1 MEKVSF
7 NGGSSGSWASD
18 YRNPNTVNPDKPAKT
33 STTEKPKTDPKAEKD
48 DKATDSVGEKEAVSA
63 AERKKQD
70 DQQAKKLE
78 EEKQAQ
84 QKLMQTFYAEK
95 LRIDLSPDK
104 FKESMKA
111 LAERSIE
118 QLMSRE
124 GTSLKMEWKSELHK
138 VSLEISVEAYDKL
151 SEQHDQKHED
161 KNLVETIKA

>member
-7 NGGSSGSWASD
+7 SGGSSASWASD
-18 YRNPNTVNPDKPAKT
+18 YRNPNTVNPDQTAKT
-33 STTEKPKTDPKAEKD
+33 STTEKPKSDPKTEKD
-48 DKATDSVGEKEAVSA
+48 DKATDSVGEKQAVSA

-70 DQQAKKLE
+70 VEQAKKQE

-84 QKLMQTFYAEK
+84 QKLLQTFYSEK
-95 LRIDLSPDK
+95 LRIDMSPDK
-104 FKESMKA
+104 FKDSMKA

-138 VSLEISVEAYDKL
+138 ISLEISVEAYDKL
-151 SEQHDQKHED
+151 SEQHDQNEQD
-161 KNLVETIKA
+161 KNLVETVKA